1 MLLFSPR
8 DSGTPLLHFLKQ
20 ENART
25 VLESGLGFLN
35 PLEPNEKYSRQ
46 GIMNV
51 LYYINLVMVSG
62 NWAMPRFRN
71 QAWVTAGIQV
81 LKSAFIW
88 SN

>member
-1 MLLFSPR
+1 
-8 DSGTPLLHFLKQ
+8 
-20 ENART
+20 
-25 VLESGLGFLN
+25 
-35 PLEPNEKYSRQ
+35 
-46 GIMNV
+46 MNV